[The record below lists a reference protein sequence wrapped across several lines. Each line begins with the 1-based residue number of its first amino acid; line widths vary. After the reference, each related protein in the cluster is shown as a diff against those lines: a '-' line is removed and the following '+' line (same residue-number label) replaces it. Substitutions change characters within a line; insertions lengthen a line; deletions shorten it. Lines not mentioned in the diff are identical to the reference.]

1 MVEVGQFSKIL
12 ALTNTLQDKLTQ
24 LRKLETEIG
33 WLASELQKETGV
45 LNENNV

>member
-1 MVEVGQFSKIL
+1 MIEVGQFSKIL

-45 LNENNV
+45 LNENNI

>member
-1 MVEVGQFSKIL
+1 MIEVGQFSKIL

-45 LNENNV
+45 LNESNV